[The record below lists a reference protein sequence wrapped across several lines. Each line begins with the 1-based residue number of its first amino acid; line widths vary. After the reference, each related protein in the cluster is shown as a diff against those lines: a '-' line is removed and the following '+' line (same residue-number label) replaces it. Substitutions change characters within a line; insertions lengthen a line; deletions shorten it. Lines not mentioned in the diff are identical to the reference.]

1 MNFFSLVG
9 IIAGSIIVILSMI
22 TNWLVRKQKNLTS
35 GMNGWMAG
43 YLVRMVLFLIM
54 AVFFS
59 TLRIPV
65 EEKNQAI
72 LFLGAVA
79 LAGVLIDTMLSAILI
94 SRKKL
99 H

>member
-1 MNFFSLVG
+1 MV
-9 IIAGSIIVILSMI
+9 

-43 YLVRMVLFLIM
+43 YLVRMILFLIM

-59 TLRIPV
+59 TLGIAV
-65 EEKNQAI
+65 NEKNQAI

-79 LAGVLIDTMLSAILI
+79 FSGVIFDTLI
-94 SRKKL
+94 SALLLNRKKSSASQKIS
-99 H
+99 